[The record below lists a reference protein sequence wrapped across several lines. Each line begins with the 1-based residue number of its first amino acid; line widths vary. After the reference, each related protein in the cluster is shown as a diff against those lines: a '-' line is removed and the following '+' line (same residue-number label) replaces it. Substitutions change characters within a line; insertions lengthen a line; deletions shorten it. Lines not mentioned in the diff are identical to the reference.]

1 MLHVSTVSG
10 IGSLE
15 LADCAGTDPP
25 AIDCCQRSMVH
36 VISAGDAMQIEIDVQ
51 RCAGTGMCTGIAP
64 AVFHLGESGKASLL
78 IQQPSE
84 EFRQEV
90 RMAER
95 GCPVGA
101 IRVGR

>member
-1 MLHVSTVSG
+1 
-10 IGSLE
+10 
-15 LADCAGTDPP
+15 
-25 AIDCCQRSMVH
+25 
-36 VISAGDAMQIEIDVQ
+36 MQIEIDVQ

-84 EFRQEV
+84 ESRQQV
-90 RMAER
+90 KQAER

-101 IRVGR
+101 IRVRR